1 MSEPIDGSRSVSGA
15 KNGRGANGRGA
26 ENGRVS
32 NNGQEAKS
40 IDLDYFAIFREVR
53 KKDRE
58 TVSTSAATLGEL
70 YAELRERHRFSL
82 PHEAVRV
89 AVNDE
94 FASWESALSDG
105 DRVTFI
111 PPVAGG

>member
-1 MSEPIDGSRSVSGA
+1 MSEPKSVS
-15 KNGRGANGRGA
+15 
-26 ENGRVS
+26 
-32 NNGQEAKS
+32 
-40 IDLDYFAIFREVR
+40 LDYFAIFREVR

-58 TVSTSAATLGEL
+58 TISTSAGTLGEL
-70 YAELRERHRFSL
+70 YEELRERYHFLLPQASL
-82 PHEAVRV
+82 RV

-94 FASWESALSDG
+94 FASWDSLLSEG

>member
-1 MSEPIDGSRSVSGA
+1 MSA
-15 KNGRGANGRGA
+15 KN
-26 ENGRVS
+26 V
-32 NNGQEAKS
+32 
-40 IDLDYFAIFREVR
+40 DLDYFAIFREVR

-58 TVSTSAATLGEL
+58 TISTSAVTLGEL
-70 YAELRERHRFSL
+70 YAELSERYQFSL
-82 PHEAVRV
+82 PQEAVRV

-94 FASWESALSDG
+94 FAAWESALSDG